1 MDTRIARDNEKGDRD
16 AVKRWGPRIIWR
28 AAVQRLTAAL
38 SGADRAVEAILKS
51 GMERWEREGKVG
63 PSQAAALRAHLSSGQ
78 VQDALHHLGVHILL
92 SAPIPIPGLQNL
104 ARLAWT
110 LAYSAVAQVRCIR
123 CRAAG
128 SAEKLPN
135 IHSPL
140 VMALSL
146 LPVLGTFAYLA
157 ARPLRNKLLMR
168 LILDQAARKLP
179 FGLYRHM
186 HLERLLSPNYEAPE
200 PIDANVA
207 CAGN

>member
-1 MDTRIARDNEKGDRD
+1 MDTRFAGDNKKGDRD
-16 AVKRWGPRIIWR
+16 SVKRDGRRLNWK
-28 AAVQRLTAAL
+28 AAGQRPTGASA
-38 SGADRAVEAILKS
+38 GADRAVEAILNS

-110 LAYSAVAQVRCIR
+110 LAYSAMALVRRIR

-146 LPVLGTFAYLA
+146 LPVLGSFAYLA

-168 LILDQAARKLP
+168 LILDQAARRLP

-186 HLERLLSPNYEAPE
+186 RLERLLPPNSEAPE
-200 PIDANVA
+200 LHDANVA
-207 CAGN
+207 SAGN